1 MLWDTVISLIA
12 VAIVV
17 LVFWKMPDDDEAWD
31 EPAEAEAKPAEP
43 AAEAKPEPAAGDAP
57 AQPEAPKPDAA
68 T

>member
-31 EPAEAEAKPAEP
+31 EPAAEAKPAEAKPAEP
-43 AAEAKPEPAAGDAP
+43 AAGAAP
-57 AQPEAPKPDAA
+57 AQPAEPEAPKPDAA